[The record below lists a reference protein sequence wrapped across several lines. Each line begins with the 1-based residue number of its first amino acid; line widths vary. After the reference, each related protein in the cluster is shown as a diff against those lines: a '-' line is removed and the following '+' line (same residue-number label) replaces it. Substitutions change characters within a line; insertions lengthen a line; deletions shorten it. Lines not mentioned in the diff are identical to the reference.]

1 MKYHHKVRN
10 YNCMPRPRTKKK
22 IVIVS
27 EISIIERL
35 NLKNRSK
42 MNLILKMQ
50 VIQYILQLCASIRR
64 FQMIFY
70 SAHHFAKSTFF
81 EDS

>member
-1 MKYHHKVRN
+1 MIITDTSN
-10 YNCMPRPRTKKK
+10 LKKNLSLK
-22 IVIVS
+22 VS
-27 EISIIERL
+27 EKIQYSIIDRL